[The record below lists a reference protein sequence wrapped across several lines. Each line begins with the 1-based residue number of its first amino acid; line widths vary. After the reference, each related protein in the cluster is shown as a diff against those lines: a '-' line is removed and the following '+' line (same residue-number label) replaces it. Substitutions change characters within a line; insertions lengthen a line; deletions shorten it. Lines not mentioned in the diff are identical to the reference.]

1 MCDMDLCLK
10 HSSCPCVIILY
21 PVITLNRHTPQGPF
35 MKIHLRLIFIH
46 SGNPRIV
53 KNTRTIGKG
62 QGYVCTGIM
71 YIVSVYYMYRLFLTL
86 SLTLSNIGPDREEI
100 Q

>member
-1 MCDMDLCLK
+1 
-10 HSSCPCVIILY
+10 
-21 PVITLNRHTPQGPF
+21 

-62 QGYVCTGIM
+62 QGYVWTGI
-71 YIVSVYYMYRLFLTL
+71 VRVYYMYRLFLTL
-86 SLTLSNIGPDREEI
+86 SLTLSNIAPDREEI